1 MNDECICI
9 GFSINKRCRVHG
21 NPESV
26 MANEMIRARKSI
38 NLQIKDLQQKL
49 NQETLRRE
57 EAEKVISDI
66 ESECHSYQEDIEGYQ
81 ILEKIEEY
89 KDKYKDEK

>member
-1 MNDECICI
+1 MSDECICI

-49 NQETLRRE
+49 KQENLKKE
-57 EAEKVISDI
+57 EAIEVIRRLLYVQRD
-66 ESECHSYQEDIEGYQ
+66 SEHWDSLATRAFEMIRD
-81 ILEKIEEY
+81 
-89 KDKYKDEK
+89 KDEK